1 MDTVLFTIG
10 VTATIIFASALYAA
24 AEFATMNVRHFRA
37 GQKSATFNR
46 VARMLESIVTDNTRF
61 DLYIA
66 TCQLGMA
73 VSSLLLGFYGQSTIA
88 RHLSTTLVQHG
99 GWHEPLAVGVA
110 VCMVLLFLALVLT
123 VFGDLLPRLLA
134 LRYSEGIAL
143 LMVFPIRWSML
154 LFRPAI
160 AIFNGTAQGILRIF
174 NIKPAAHYGK
184 ILSPEEIERLATE
197 SAQSGLLE
205 AGERQLLHNVFRVGE
220 ITASHVMVP
229 RTRLVATPVETPVHT
244 LLEMAA
250 ESGHTRIPIYRDTID
265 TIVGIVHLKDLFR
278 LHTESCKKPP
288 PSGAAHVRAILRK
301 VLYVPETKPALAL
314 WKQLQQERS
323 YVAIVLDEFGG
334 TAGMVTIA
342 DLIEEIFGELRDEF
356 DNGPPIISRG
366 LDGGVRL
373 HGEALIADVNE
384 WFRLSLPD
392 EEVNT
397 IGGLAMATLGRL
409 PEVGDEVEFGETRLR
424 VEVVNGPT
432 VVEVCLYPPSGWGEH
447 PAEERAAEVED

>member
-1 MDTVLFTIG
+1 MDTVLFTSA
-10 VTATIIFASALYAA
+10 VTAMIIFASALYAA

-37 GQKSATFNR
+37 GQKPASVSR
-46 VARMLESIVTDNTRF
+46 VARMLESIVTDSTRF
-61 DLYIA
+61 DRYIA

-73 VSSLLLGFYGQSTIA
+73 ISSLILGFYGQSTIA
-88 RHLSTTLVQHG
+88 RHLSTTLMQQG
-99 GWHEPLAVGVA
+99 GWSASAARSAAVV
-110 VCMVLLFLALVLT
+110 VVLLLLALTLT

-143 LMVFPIRWSML
+143 LMVLPIRWSML
-154 LFRPAI
+154 FFRPAI
-160 AIFNGTAQGILRIF
+160 AIFNGTARGILRSF
-174 NIKPAAHYGK
+174 RIKPAAHYGK
-184 ILSPEEIERLATE
+184 ILSPEEIERLAAE
-197 SAQSGLLE
+197 SARSGLLE

-229 RTRLVATPVETPVHT
+229 RTRLVAAPVDTPLHT
-244 LLEMAA
+244 LLAMAA
-250 ESGHTRIPIYRDTID
+250 DSGHTRIPIYRDTVD

-278 LHTESCKKPP
+278 LHTECCKTEKPP
-288 PSGAAHVRAILRK
+288 GTIKVNTILRK
-301 VLYVPETKPALAL
+301 VVYVPETKPALAL

-334 TAGMVTIA
+334 TAGMITIA

-366 LDGGVRL
+366 LDGGVQL

-384 WFRLSLPD
+384 WFKLNLPD

-409 PEVGDEVEFGETRLR
+409 PAVGDEVAFGETRLR

-432 VVEVCLYPPSGWGEH
+432 VVEVCLYPPAEWGEH
-447 PAEERAAEVED
+447 PAEEPAAEVEE